1 MRNDLVVTEPIELCL
16 AHSENRL
23 LIENHAD
30 KVVIRAATDHLS
42 PREKTC
48 LIRYLAA
55 EGFIPDRYK
64 WFADSETAFFPG
76 LSWLFDF
83 SRAKRLEPRQKALRQ
98 IVFVLLCAILAWLE
112 LITFAFLQAP
122 SH

>member
-1 MRNDLVVTEPIELCL
+1 MRTDLVVTGPIELCL
-16 AHSENRL
+16 AHPENCL

-30 KVVIRAATDHLS
+30 KVVIRAATDNLS

-64 WFADSETAFFPG
+64 WFADSETAYFSG
-76 LSWLFDF
+76 LSWLVDS

-98 IVFVLLCAILAWLE
+98 IVIVLLCGILVWLG
-112 LITFAFLQAP
+112 LITFAFLRAP
-122 SH
+122 H